1 VAVRSASTPAR
12 AVAASAVDLDRV
24 RVVAGRVKDPEV
36 RTPIVDLGLLDEV
49 DADGGHVVVRFH
61 LTSPLCPHVF
71 ASRIGREIRQK
82 VSKVPGVESVEVILQ
97 DHWAVDELYELINGS
112 EPRP

>member
-1 VAVRSASTPAR
+1 
-12 AVAASAVDLDRV
+12 
-24 RVVAGRVKDPEV
+24 
-36 RTPIVDLGLLDEV
+36 
-49 DADGGHVVVRFH
+49 
-61 LTSPLCPHVF
+61 VF

-112 EPRP
+112 GPRS